1 MPDKVTAT
9 PAALELLAEIVADHG
24 PVLFHQS
31 GGCCDGSSPMCYPQS
46 EFLIGDNDVKLGEIG
61 GVPFYISRSQYEV
74 WKHTDLIIDVV
85 PGRGG
90 MSRQRTRTSVSNP
103 IKHRPFGRRGGDSM
117 LNKPIVMAVL
127 IAAASVP
134 AMAQD
139 AQKGKTV
146 FNVCLACHTIGPGA
160 QNKIGPELNGLDGR
174 KAGTVPNF
182 DYSDAN
188 KSSGIVWNEETFEDY
203 IKNPAAK
210 VPGTKMIFPGIKNEQ
225 QEKDLWAYI
234 SQFDSDGNTKK

>member
-1 MPDKVTAT
+1 MLKKLIPTA
-9 PAALELLAEIVADHG
+9 I
-24 PVLFHQS
+24 
-31 GGCCDGSSPMCYPQS
+31 
-46 EFLIGDNDVKLGEIG
+46 
-61 GVPFYISRSQYEV
+61 
-74 WKHTDLIIDVV
+74 
-85 PGRGG
+85 
-90 MSRQRTRTSVSNP
+90 
-103 IKHRPFGRRGGDSM
+103 
-117 LNKPIVMAVL
+117 L
-127 IAAASVP
+127 IAALSIP

-174 KAGTVPNF
+174 KAGTVANF

-234 SQFDSDGNTKK
+234 SQFDSDGNSKR

>member
-1 MPDKVTAT
+1 MLKKLILTA
-9 PAALELLAEIVADHG
+9 
-24 PVLFHQS
+24 
-31 GGCCDGSSPMCYPQS
+31 
-46 EFLIGDNDVKLGEIG
+46 
-61 GVPFYISRSQYEV
+61 V
-74 WKHTDLIIDVV
+74 WFAT
-85 PGRGG
+85 
-90 MSRQRTRTSVSNP
+90 
-103 IKHRPFGRRGGDSM
+103 F
-117 LNKPIVMAVL
+117 
-127 IAAASVP
+127 SVP
-134 AMAQD
+134 TMAQD

-182 DYSDAN
+182 DHSDAN

-234 SQFDSDGNTKK
+234 SQFDSDGNSKK

>member
-1 MPDKVTAT
+1 
-9 PAALELLAEIVADHG
+9 
-24 PVLFHQS
+24 
-31 GGCCDGSSPMCYPQS
+31 
-46 EFLIGDNDVKLGEIG
+46 
-61 GVPFYISRSQYEV
+61 
-74 WKHTDLIIDVV
+74 
-85 PGRGG
+85 
-90 MSRQRTRTSVSNP
+90 
-103 IKHRPFGRRGGDSM
+103 M
-117 LNKPIVMAVL
+117 LNKSILTAVL
-127 IAAASVP
+127 IAAVSVP

-174 KAGTVPNF
+174 KAGTVSNF

-234 SQFDSDGNTKK
+234 SQFDSDGNSKK